1 MLVIVVVVVVIVF
14 AVVVVVAMEVV
25 ESSVK
30 KFAESARKM
39 RDYLSASSTAVIP
52 PVMETFL
59 ASKPDISRS
68 RMSASV
74 LRRKMTGSL
83 SVRED
88 LTEEIYPGCVLIGPA
103 TTLLCSHWSRA
114 S

>member
-1 MLVIVVVVVVIVF
+1 MSDPNFDRKSLRKSSSRGSYREGNLGNPTELFSVLVAVVVVVVF

-39 RDYLSASSTAVIP
+39 RDYLSVSSTALIP

-59 ASKPDISRS
+59 AS
-68 RMSASV
+68 
-74 LRRKMTGSL
+74 
-83 SVRED
+83 
-88 LTEEIYPGCVLIGPA
+88 
-103 TTLLCSHWSRA
+103 
-114 S
+114 